1 MNNLKLTL
9 KLTVILC
16 LTAMWASKIQ
26 AQNALRVDAGADL
39 NHCIGDYTELRAI
52 VSGGVEPYTY
62 SWTPDVELSATDVD
76 APIVSP
82 MMNTVYKI
90 VVTDAVGAVAKDDVK
105 VKVSSK
111 PNIFTNG
118 TVTIQ
123 LGESISLMADAQG
136 GTPPYNYSWKPTTG
150 LTGPN
155 SSNPIASPKYSTVY
169 NVLVKDSKGCTNS
182 GQVVVNIS
190 GDKTG
195 SAVQYSGD

>member
-1 MNNLKLTL
+1 
-9 KLTVILC
+9 
-16 LTAMWASKIQ
+16 MWATNSQ
-26 AQNALRVDAGADL
+26 AQSTLRVDVGADL
-39 NHCIGDYTELRAI
+39 NHCIGDYSELRAI
-52 VSGGVEPYTY
+52 VTGGTEPYTY
-62 SWTPDVELSATDVD
+62 SWTPDVELSATDADV
-76 APIVSP
+76 IVASP
-82 MMNTVYKI
+82 MMNTVYKV

-105 VKVSSK
+105 VRVSSK

-123 LGESISLMADAQG
+123 VGESISLMADAQG

-155 SSNPIASPKYSTVY
+155 GSSPIASPKFSTVY
-169 NVLVKDSKGCTNS
+169 NVLVKDSRGCTNS

-195 SAVQYSGD
+195 STVQRVGD